1 MLRRFILPF
10 LVLFAFISESSFAH
24 LVHVPFLGED
34 YVYIPRFV
42 LIFVIF
48 ITVYLN
54 RTQGMLFGLI
64 FGFLHDVVYIEVIGI
79 YLFAYGFLAYLI
91 SKAMKV
97 LHGQI
102 FIVIFLSILAIAIL
116 EFYVYGINYL
126 IGTTNMSLYYFT
138 TQRLLSTLAI
148 NLVFAMLFIFPLKS
162 FLTKL
167 KIAESEDGSFK
178 Q

>member
-1 MLRRFILPF
+1 LRRFILPF

-24 LVHVPFLGED
+24 LVHFPFLGED
-34 YVYIPRFV
+34 YLYIPRFV

-64 FGFLHDVVYIEVIGI
+64 FGLLQDVVYVEVIGI

-97 LHGQI
+97 LHGQL
-102 FIVIFLSILAIAIL
+102 FIVIFLSTLAVAVL
-116 EFYVYGINYL
+116 EFYVYGINYV
-126 IGTTNMSLYYFT
+126 IGTTNMPLYQFT
-138 TQRLLSTLAI
+138 TKRLLTTLGLNMIVA
-148 NLVFAMLFIFPLKS
+148 LLFVFPLKS

-167 KIAESEDGSFK
+167 KIAESED
-178 Q
+178 